1 LRGKNPG
8 NVWDIATKAHHG
20 NEHFAIFPEE
30 LVERIVKFA
39 TQKGDWVMDP
49 FSGRGTTGI
58 ICKNLKRRF
67 VGIDL
72 YPNNISLSERN
83 IQNV

>member
-1 LRGKNPG
+1 M
-8 NVWDIATKAHHG
+8 WDIATKAHHG

-49 FSGRGTTGI
+49 FSGRGLQALFV
-58 ICKNLKRRF
+58 KN
-67 VGIDL
+67 
-72 YPNNISLSERN
+72 
-83 IQNV
+83 